1 MNWKGKVCVVTG
13 ASSGFGETVARDLA
27 SRGARVIAVARRE
40 ERLSHLIADLGG
52 VPHSYIRADISDLA
66 QVRAMA
72 ASLAEVTDHVDVL
85 INNAGVGTS
94 GPLASATSEEL
105 ERVIRTNLL
114 GAIWCTKEVL
124 PLIEKAPREQRTP
137 IVVNVASMAGRV
149 ALPGSADYAASKF
162 GLVGFTESIWYELSS
177 KGIRAMMVN
186 PGLADTEGFPMD
198 AIRAKPLLGWS
209 VMDASRVAEALVRG
223 IEQGSFEVRVQW
235 WMNPVYYLVL
245 LMGPLRRTVVG
256 ALRRSVGNVGKF

>member
-1 MNWKGKVCVVTG
+1 MNWKGKVCVITG
-13 ASSGFGETVARDLA
+13 ASSGFGESVARELA
-27 SRGARVIAVARRE
+27 SRGARIIAVARRE
-40 ERLSHLIADLGG
+40 EKLREIIDDVGG
-52 VPHSYIRADISDLA
+52 APHSYIKADISDLA

-72 ASLAEVTDHVDVL
+72 TRLAQLTDHVDVL

-94 GPLASATSEEL
+94 GPLAQATSEEL
-105 ERVIRTNLL
+105 EGVIRTNLL
-114 GAIWCTKEVL
+114 GAIWCTKESL
-124 PLIEKAPREQRTP
+124 ALIEKAPRERRTP
-137 IVVNVASMAGRV
+137 IVVNVASMAGRI

-162 GLVGFTESIWYELSS
+162 GLVGFTESIWYELSA
-177 KGIRAMMVN
+177 KGIRTMMVN

-209 VMDASRVAEALVRG
+209 VMDASRVAGALVRG

-235 WMNPVYYLVL
+235 WMNPIYYLVL
-245 LMGPLRRTVVG
+245 VMGPLRRTVVG